1 MQIWRALDD
10 HLCHLLLMISL
21 DFPLSIRHKKGE
33 YILMKIGE
41 DFEFLELWSF
51 RLYLDAS

>member
-33 YILMKIGE
+33 YIWMEIGGV
-41 DFEFLELWSF
+41 FFF
-51 RLYLDAS
+51 FGALDCI